1 MDCCKSAS
9 ECHYEARIRA
19 DALGT
24 AKVTGMR
31 KCNSGPMYRVRD
43 WGKAG
48 PIYGNQCYGVM
59 CTFPDANTVFGARVQ
74 INARACSKKVGAFFE
89 NVGAFSKNVGAF
101 LKNDLIIIGR
111 SETPLRPDR
120 DFSTWIC
127 VPGVVISSTRRS

>member
-74 INARACSKKVGAFFE
+74 INARAFSKKVGAFSENVGAFLE

-101 LKNDLIIIGR
+101 
-111 SETPLRPDR
+111 SENVGAFFLM
-120 DFSTWIC
+120 
-127 VPGVVISSTRRS
+127 